1 MAKEPGR
8 VRQILDVLVL
18 VIKRDRLAIIWL
30 VLGTLGPIAGGIVF
44 AILATGGEPISFVV
58 SIILGVL
65 TGVLGFL
72 IVLGQLTQRL
82 MYTNLQGQV
91 GAVSALIKNQLRRSW
106 RGNDMPIR
114 MNKNQDIVYRVVGT
128 PGVVLVSEGVRSRI
142 APLVEDARKEVQR
155 IVPGVPVHLLH
166 VGPDGMTLKEFFP
179 ALYKLKGRVRKPEIM
194 VVSNRL
200 NSIAKTP
207 ASMMPKG
214 IDPTK
219 MRAPRPR

>member
-8 VRQILDVLVL
+8 IRQIFDVLVL
-18 VIKRDRLAIIWL
+18 VIKRDRLALLWL
-30 VLGTLGPIAGGIVF
+30 ILGSLGPIAAGIVF
-44 AILATGGEPISFVV
+44 AIVATGGEPISFVV
-58 SIILGVL
+58 SIIFGVL
-65 TGVLGFL
+65 AGMLGFL

-82 MYTNLQGQV
+82 MYSNLQGQP

-106 RGNDMPIR
+106 RGNDTPIR
-114 MNKNQDIVYRVVGT
+114 MNKNQDIVYRVVGK
-128 PGVVLVSEGVRSRI
+128 PGVVIVSEGVRSRV
-142 APLVEDARKEVQR
+142 APLVEDARREVQR
-155 IVPGVPVHLLH
+155 IVPGVPVNLLH
-166 VGPDGMTLKEFFP
+166 VGSDGLTLKEFFP
-179 ALYKLKGRVRKPEIM
+179 ALYKIKGRVRPAEIL

>member
-8 VRQILDVLVL
+8 IRQIIDVLVL
-18 VIKRDRLAIIWL
+18 VIKRDRLALLWL
-30 VLGTLGPIAGGIVF
+30 ILGTFGPIAAGIAF
-44 AILATGGEPISFVV
+44 AIMATGGEPISFVV
-58 SIILGVL
+58 SIIFGVL
-65 TGVLGFL
+65 AGLLGFL

-82 MYTNLQGQV
+82 MYSNLQGQP

-106 RGNDMPIR
+106 RGNDTPIR
-114 MNKNQDIVYRVVGT
+114 MNKNQDIVYRVVGK
-128 PGVVLVSEGVRSRI
+128 PGVVIVSEGVRSRV
-142 APLVEDARKEVQR
+142 APLVEDARREVQR
-155 IVPGVPVHLLH
+155 IVPGVPVNLLH
-166 VGPDGMTLKEFFP
+166 VGSDGLTLKEFFP
-179 ALYKLKGRVRKPEIM
+179 ALYKIKGRVRPAEIV

>member
-1 MAKEPGR
+1 
-8 VRQILDVLVL
+8 RQIIDVLVL
-18 VIKRDRLAIIWL
+18 VIKRDRLALLWL
-30 VLGTLGPIAGGIVF
+30 ILGTLGPIAAGIAF
-44 AILATGGEPISFVV
+44 AIMATGGEPISFVV
-58 SIILGVL
+58 SIIFGVL
-65 TGVLGFL
+65 AGLLGFL

-82 MYTNLQGQV
+82 MYSNLQGQP

-106 RGNDMPIR
+106 RGNDTPIR
-114 MNKNQDIVYRVVGT
+114 MNKTQDIVYRVVGK
-128 PGVVLVSEGVRSRI
+128 PGVVIVSEGVRSRV
-142 APLVEDARKEVQR
+142 APLVEDARREVQR
-155 IVPGVPVHLLH
+155 IVPGVPVNLLH
-166 VGPDGMTLKEFFP
+166 VGSDGLTLKEFFP
-179 ALYKLKGRVRKPEIM
+179 ALYKIKGRVRPAEIV

>member
-8 VRQILDVLVL
+8 IRQIIDVLVL
-18 VIKRDRLAIIWL
+18 VIKRDRLALLWL
-30 VLGTLGPIAGGIVF
+30 ILGTLGPIAAGIAF
-44 AILATGGEPISFVV
+44 AIMATGGEPISFVV
-58 SIILGVL
+58 SIIFGVL
-65 TGVLGFL
+65 AGLLGFL

-82 MYTNLQGQV
+82 MYSNLQGQP

-106 RGNDMPIR
+106 RGNDTPIR
-114 MNKNQDIVYRVVGT
+114 MNKNQDIVYRVVGK
-128 PGVVLVSEGVRSRI
+128 PGVVIVSEGVRSRV
-142 APLVEDARKEVQR
+142 APLVEDARREVQR
-155 IVPGVPVHLLH
+155 IVPGVPVNLLH
-166 VGPDGMTLKEFFP
+166 VGSDGLNLKEFFP
-179 ALYKLKGRVRKPEIM
+179 ALYKIKGRVRPAEIV

>member
-8 VRQILDVLVL
+8 IRQIIDVLVL
-18 VIKRDRLAIIWL
+18 VIKRDRLALLWL
-30 VLGTLGPIAGGIVF
+30 ILGTLGPIAAGIAF
-44 AILATGGEPISFVV
+44 AIMATGGEPISFVV
-58 SIILGVL
+58 SIIFGVL
-65 TGVLGFL
+65 AGLLGFL

-82 MYTNLQGQV
+82 MYSNLQGQP

-106 RGNDMPIR
+106 RGNDTPIR
-114 MNKNQDIVYRVVGT
+114 MNKNQDIVYRVVGK
-128 PGVVLVSEGVRSRI
+128 PGVVIVSEGVRSRV
-142 APLVEDARKEVQR
+142 APLVEDARREVQR
-155 IVPGVPVHLLH
+155 IVPGVPVNLLH
-166 VGPDGMTLKEFFP
+166 VGSDGLTLKEFFP
-179 ALYKLKGRVRKPEIM
+179 ALYKIKGRVRPAEIV

>member
-8 VRQILDVLVL
+8 IRQIIEVLVL
-18 VIKRDRLAIIWL
+18 VIKRDRLALLWL
-30 VLGTLGPIAGGIVF
+30 ILGTLGPIAAGIAF
-44 AILATGGEPISFVV
+44 AIMATGGEPISFVV
-58 SIILGVL
+58 SIIFGVL
-65 TGVLGFL
+65 AGVLGFL

-82 MYTNLQGQV
+82 MYSNLQGQP

-106 RGNDMPIR
+106 RGNDTPIR
-114 MNKNQDIVYRVVGT
+114 MNKNQDIVYRVVGK
-128 PGVVLVSEGVRSRI
+128 PGVVIVSEGVRSRV
-142 APLVEDARKEVQR
+142 APLVEDARREVQR
-155 IVPGVPVHLLH
+155 IVPGVPVNLLH
-166 VGPDGMTLKEFFP
+166 VGSDGLTLKEFFP
-179 ALYKLKGRVRKPEIM
+179 ALYKIKGRVRPAEIV

>member
-8 VRQILDVLVL
+8 IRQIIDVLVL

-30 VLGTLGPIAGGIVF
+30 ILGTLGPIAAGIVF
-44 AILATGGEPISFVV
+44 AIMATGGEPISFVV
-58 SIILGVL
+58 SIIFGVL
-65 TGVLGFL
+65 AGILGFL

-82 MYTNLQGQV
+82 MYSNLQGQP

-106 RGNDMPIR
+106 RGNDTPIR
-114 MNKNQDIVYRVVGT
+114 MNKNQDIVYRVVGK
-128 PGVVLVSEGVRSRI
+128 PGVVIVSEGVRSRV
-142 APLVEDARKEVQR
+142 APLVEDARREVQR
-155 IVPGVPVHLLH
+155 IVPGVPVNLLH
-166 VGPDGMTLKEFFP
+166 VGSDGLTLKEFFP
-179 ALYKLKGRVRKPEIM
+179 ALYKIKGRVRPAEIV

-207 ASMMPKG
+207 ASMMPQG

-219 MRAPRPR
+219 LRAPRPR

>member
-8 VRQILDVLVL
+8 VRQIFDVLVL
-18 VIKRDRLAIIWL
+18 VIKRDRLALLWL
-30 VLGTLGPIAGGIVF
+30 ILGTLGPIGGGVAF
-44 AILATGGEPISFVV
+44 ALLATGGEPISFVV
-58 SIILGVL
+58 SIVLGVMA
-65 TGVLGFL
+65 GVLGFL
-72 IVLGQLTQRL
+72 IVLGQFTQRL

-91 GAVSALIKNQLRRSW
+91 GAVSALLKNQLRRSW
-106 RGNDMPIR
+106 RGNDVPVR
-114 MNKNQDIVYRVVGT
+114 MNKNQDIVYRVVGR
-128 PGVVLVSEGVRSRI
+128 PGVVLISEGIRTRVS
-142 APLVEDARKEVQR
+142 PLIDDARKEAQR
-155 IVPGVPVHLLH
+155 IVPGVPIHHLH
-166 VGPDGMTLKEFFP
+166 VGPDGLTLKEFFP
-179 ALYKLKGRVRKPEIM
+179 ALYKIKGRVRTNEIV

>member
-1 MAKEPGR
+1 MAQEPGR
-8 VRQILDVLVL
+8 IRQIFDVLVL

-30 VLGTLGPIAGGIVF
+30 VLATLGPIAAGIVF
-44 AILATGGEPISFVV
+44 AIVGTGGEPISFVV
-58 SIILGVL
+58 SIIFGVL
-65 TGVLGFL
+65 AGVLGFL

-82 MYTNLQGQV
+82 MYSNLQGQP

-106 RGNDMPIR
+106 RGNDTPIR
-114 MNKNQDIVYRVVGT
+114 MNKSQDIVYRVVGR
-128 PGVVLVSEGVRSRI
+128 PGVVIVSEGVRSRV

-155 IVPGVPVHLLH
+155 IVPGVPVNLLH
-166 VGPDGMTLKEFFP
+166 VGSDGLTLKEFFP
-179 ALYKLKGRVRKPEIM
+179 ALYKMKGRVRAAEIV

>member
-1 MAKEPGR
+1 MANEPGR
-8 VRQILDVLVL
+8 IRQIFDVLIL
-18 VIKRDRLAIIWL
+18 VIKRDRLALVWL
-30 VLGTLGPIAGGIVF
+30 ILGTLGPIAAGIVF
-44 AILATGGEPISFVV
+44 AIMATGGEPISFVV
-58 SIILGVL
+58 SIIFGVL
-65 TGVLGFL
+65 AGVLGFL

-82 MYTNLQGQV
+82 MYTNLQGQP

-106 RGNDMPIR
+106 RGNDTPIR
-114 MNKNQDIVYRVVGT
+114 MNKNQDIVYRVVGK
-128 PGVVLVSEGVRSRI
+128 PGVVIVSEGIRSRV
-142 APLVEDARKEVQR
+142 APLVEDARREVQR
-155 IVPGVPVHLLH
+155 IVPGVPVNLLH
-166 VGPDGMTLKEFFP
+166 VGSDGLTLKEFFP
-179 ALYKLKGRVRKPEIM
+179 ALYKIKGRVRPAEIV

>member
-8 VRQILDVLVL
+8 IRQIIDVLVL
-18 VIKRDRLAIIWL
+18 VIKRDRLALLWL
-30 VLGTLGPIAGGIVF
+30 ILGTLGPIAAGIAF
-44 AILATGGEPISFVV
+44 AIMATGGEPISFVV
-58 SIILGVL
+58 SIIFGVL
-65 TGVLGFL
+65 AGLLGFL

-82 MYTNLQGQV
+82 MYSNLQGQP

-106 RGNDMPIR
+106 RGNDTPIR
-114 MNKNQDIVYRVVGT
+114 MNKTQDIVYRVVGK
-128 PGVVLVSEGVRSRI
+128 PGVVIVSEGVRSRV
-142 APLVEDARKEVQR
+142 APLVEDARREVQR
-155 IVPGVPVHLLH
+155 IVPGVPVNLLH
-166 VGPDGMTLKEFFP
+166 VGSDGLTLKEFFP
-179 ALYKLKGRVRKPEIM
+179 ALYKIKGRVRPAEIV

>member
-8 VRQILDVLVL
+8 IRQIIDVLVL
-18 VIKRDRLAIIWL
+18 VIKRDRLALLWL
-30 VLGTLGPIAGGIVF
+30 ILGTFGPIAAGIAF
-44 AILATGGEPISFVV
+44 AIMATGGEPISFVV
-58 SIILGVL
+58 SIIFGVL
-65 TGVLGFL
+65 AGLLGFL

-82 MYTNLQGQV
+82 MYSNLQGQA

-106 RGNDMPIR
+106 RGNDTPIR
-114 MNKNQDIVYRVVGT
+114 MNKNQDIVYRVVGK
-128 PGVVLVSEGVRSRI
+128 PGVVIVSEGVRSRV
-142 APLVEDARKEVQR
+142 APLVEDARREVQR
-155 IVPGVPVHLLH
+155 IVPGVPVNLLH
-166 VGPDGMTLKEFFP
+166 VGSDGLTLKEFFP
-179 ALYKLKGRVRKPEIM
+179 ALYKIKGRVRPAEIV

>member
-8 VRQILDVLVL
+8 VRQIFDVLVI
-18 VIKRDRLAIIWL
+18 VIKRNRLAILWL
-30 VLGTLGPIAGGIVF
+30 ILGTFGPIAGGIVF
-44 AILATGGEPISFVV
+44 AIVATGGEPISFVV
-58 SIILGVL
+58 SIIFGLL

-82 MYTNLQGQV
+82 MYSNLQGQV
-91 GAVSALIKNQLRRSW
+91 GAVSSLIKNQLRRSW

-114 MNKNQDIVYRVVGT
+114 MNKNQDIVYRVVGK
-128 PGVVLVSEGVRSRI
+128 PGVVIVSEGVRSRI

-166 VGPDGMTLKEFFP
+166 VGADGMTLKEFFP
-179 ALYKLKGRVRKPEIM
+179 ALYKLKGQVRKAEIM

>member
-1 MAKEPGR
+1 MAQEPGR
-8 VRQILDVLVL
+8 IRQIFDVLVL
-18 VIKRDRLAIIWL
+18 VIKRDRLALLWL
-30 VLGTLGPIAGGIVF
+30 ILGSLGPIAAGIVF
-44 AILATGGEPISFVV
+44 AIVATGGEPISFVV
-58 SIILGVL
+58 SIIFGVL
-65 TGVLGFL
+65 AGMLGFL

-82 MYTNLQGQV
+82 MYSNLQGQP

-106 RGNDMPIR
+106 RGNDTPIR
-114 MNKNQDIVYRVVGT
+114 MNKNQDIVYRVVGK
-128 PGVVLVSEGVRSRI
+128 PGVVIVSEGVRSRV
-142 APLVEDARKEVQR
+142 APLVEDARREVQR
-155 IVPGVPVHLLH
+155 IVPGVPVTLLH
-166 VGPDGMTLKEFFP
+166 VGSDGLTLKEFFP
-179 ALYKLKGRVRKPEIM
+179 ALYKIKGRVRPAEIL

>member
-8 VRQILDVLVL
+8 IRQIFDVLVL
-18 VIKRDRLAIIWL
+18 VIKRDRLALLWL
-30 VLGTLGPIAGGIVF
+30 ILGSLGPIAAGIVF
-44 AILATGGEPISFVV
+44 AIVATGGEPISFVV
-58 SIILGVL
+58 SIIFGVL
-65 TGVLGFL
+65 AGMLGFL

-82 MYTNLQGQV
+82 MYSNLQGQP

-106 RGNDMPIR
+106 RGNDTPIR
-114 MNKNQDIVYRVVGT
+114 MNKNQDIVYRVVGK
-128 PGVVLVSEGVRSRI
+128 PGVVIVSEGVRSRV
-142 APLVEDARKEVQR
+142 APLVEDARREVQR
-155 IVPGVPVHLLH
+155 IVPGVPVTLLH
-166 VGPDGMTLKEFFP
+166 VGSDGLTLKDFFP
-179 ALYKLKGRVRKPEIM
+179 ALYKIKGRVRPAEIL

-214 IDPTK
+214 IDPAK

>member
-1 MAKEPGR
+1 MANEPGR
-8 VRQILDVLVL
+8 IRQILDVLVL
-18 VIKRDRLAIIWL
+18 VIKRDRLALLWL
-30 VLGTLGPIAGGIVF
+30 ILGTLGPIAAGIVF
-44 AILATGGEPISFVV
+44 AISATGGEPISFVV
-58 SIILGVL
+58 SIIFGVL
-65 TGVLGFL
+65 AGVLGFL

-82 MYTNLQGQV
+82 MYSNLQGQP

-106 RGNDMPIR
+106 RGNDTPIR
-114 MNKNQDIVYRVVGT
+114 MNKNQDIVYRVVGK
-128 PGVVLVSEGVRSRI
+128 PGVVIVSEGVRSRV
-142 APLVEDARKEVQR
+142 APLVEDARREVQR
-155 IVPGVPVHLLH
+155 IVPGVPVNLLH
-166 VGPDGMTLKEFFP
+166 VGSDGLTLKEFFP
-179 ALYKLKGRVRKPEIM
+179 ALYKIKGRVRPAEIV

>member
-8 VRQILDVLVL
+8 IRQIIDVLVL

-30 VLGTLGPIAGGIVF
+30 ILGTLGPIAAGIVF
-44 AILATGGEPISFVV
+44 AIMATGGEPISFVV
-58 SIILGVL
+58 SIIFGVL
-65 TGVLGFL
+65 AGILGFL

-82 MYTNLQGQV
+82 MYSNLQGQP

-106 RGNDMPIR
+106 RGNDTPIR
-114 MNKNQDIVYRVVGT
+114 MNKNQDIVYRVVGK
-128 PGVVLVSEGVRSRI
+128 PGVVIVSEGVRSRV
-142 APLVEDARKEVQR
+142 APLVEDARREVQR
-155 IVPGVPVHLLH
+155 IVPGVPVNLLH
-166 VGPDGMTLKEFFP
+166 VGSDGLTLKEFFP
-179 ALYKLKGRVRKPEIM
+179 ALYKIKGRVRPAEIV